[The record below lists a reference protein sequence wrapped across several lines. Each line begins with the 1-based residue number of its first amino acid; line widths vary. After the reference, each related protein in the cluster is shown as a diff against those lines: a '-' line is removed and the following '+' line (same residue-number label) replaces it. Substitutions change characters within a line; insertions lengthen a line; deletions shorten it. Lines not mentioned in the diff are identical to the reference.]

1 MESQFVRHICIME
14 FTGQWCA
21 KCPQGFN
28 LMNYVLS
35 SFDDA
40 ETHVIALHD
49 NSSGQDE
56 FAEPLQPTQLA
67 IFRAFALT
75 GYPSFIIDLRDG
87 GSLSGSSAFKDFL
100 KETPANYPAH
110 CGVAV
115 KSTYDQTSG
124 QADIAVRLTSEKSET
139 YRIAVF
145 VVEDKIV
152 AKQNDGG
159 TIKQDY
165 THRHVGRQ
173 MLSAS
178 YKGDSLG
185 TVEAGKEVTKN
196 YSLTVDSAWNLENT
210 TIYALGI
217 SADGYVNNMAV
228 CQIVNGDTDY
238 DYIKE

>member
-1 MESQFVRHICIME
+1 M
-14 FTGQWCA
+14 
-21 KCPQGFN
+21 
-28 LMNYVLS
+28 
-35 SFDDA
+35 
-40 ETHVIALHD
+40 
-49 NSSGQDE
+49 
-56 FAEPLQPTQLA
+56 
-67 IFRAFALT
+67 
-75 GYPSFIIDLRDG
+75 
-87 GSLSGSSAFKDFL
+87 SGSTAFKDYL
-100 KETPANYPAH
+100 GNSLNDYPAH

-115 KSTYDQTSG
+115 KSTYDQASG
-124 QADIAVRLTSEKSET
+124 QADIAVRLTSEKSEA

-145 VVEDKIV
+145 VVEDRIV
-152 AKQNDGG
+152 AEQNNGG
-159 TIKQDY
+159 THISDY

-185 TVEAGKEVTKN
+185 TVEAGKEATKN

-228 CQIVNGDTDY
+228 CQIVNGDTNY